1 MDFQL
6 VLPMFFPKLREIK
19 FKTKQNRLFMSKTI
33 IISNRLPVQLQIS
46 NGGITAIPSVGGLA
60 TGMKSVHSG
69 GDSLWIGW
77 SGLTDEEIPEELAPK
92 IDKALAEHGSSKVR
106 LTKKEVNGF
115 YFGFSNRTIWPLF
128 HYFLEYS
135 EFELSYWE
143 TYKAVNQKFADA
155 ILEKAG
161 DNDTIWVH
169 DYQLMLVPQMVREKH
184 PNISIGFF
192 LHIPFPSYEIFRTL
206 PWRREIL
213 QGLLGSDLIGFHTY
227 DYERHFLSSVR
238 RLLGLEVSFNDIY
251 LDDRVIKVDS
261 FPMGIDYKK
270 FHEAAK
276 EHAQRNESQKSEL
289 QKRLDTHKKSAPDA
303 KFFLSIDRL
312 DYSKGIAKRLKAF
325 EYFLNKYPAYKEKV
339 RLIILAVPS
348 RSNVPQYKLLK
359 KEIDE
364 LVGRINGELST
375 VSWTPIWYFYRSM
388 PFENLID
395 LYTSCDIAWLTPI
408 RDGMNLVAKEYIAT
422 RTDKTG
428 VLILSEMAGS
438 ANEMNESLLI
448 NPNNFEQIADTLYQA
463 INMPKEEQQERNGIL
478 QKRLERYNVE
488 KWANDFMTS
497 LVNQKEKEDV
507 YVSRRLSVDLMNT
520 VMHSYIDA
528 KKRLV
533 FLDYDGTLAGFHN
546 DPQKASPDEALYKL
560 LDEISSQPN
569 TDMYLISGRDK
580 ETFTKWFLPKKYNMI
595 VEHGVW
601 LSQDGKDFHMLENV
615 KKDWMA
621 KILPVLESFVDRTP
635 GSFIEEK
642 NYSLA
647 WHYRNTDPD
656 FGQKRAMELNTVLT
670 SLIAND
676 DLSVLN
682 GNKVMEIKSSNVNKG
697 RAAMRIY
704 AEQDYDFVFAIG
716 DDWTDEFMFQELPE
730 ESVTVKVGRQKTS
743 AKYFVDNTKNVRD
756 ILARFAEKR

>member
-1 MDFQL
+1 MA
-6 VLPMFFPKLREIK
+6 
-19 FKTKQNRLFMSKTI
+19 KTI

-46 NGGITAIPSVGGLA
+46 NGNITAVPSVGGLA

-77 SGLTDEEIPEELAPK
+77 SGLTDEEIPDEIAPK

-106 LTKKEVNGF
+106 LTKQEVDGF

-135 EFELSYWE
+135 EFELDSWE

-155 ILEKAG
+155 ILEKA
-161 DNDTIWVH
+161 DDDDIIWVH
-169 DYQLMLVPQMVREKH
+169 DYQLMLVPQMVREKR
-184 PNISIGFF
+184 PNTSIGFF
-192 LHIPFPSYEIFRTL
+192 LHIPFPSFEIFRTL

-251 LDDRVIKVDS
+251 QDERVIKVDS

-270 FHEAAK
+270 FSEAAK
-276 EHAQRNESQKSEL
+276 EHGERGEDQKSEL
-289 QKRLDTHKKSAPDA
+289 QKRLDTHKKSAPDT

-312 DYSKGIAKRLKAF
+312 DYTKGIAKRLNAF
-325 EYFLNKYPAYKEKV
+325 EYFLNKYPEYKEKV

-395 LYTSCDIAWLTPI
+395 LYTTCDIAWLTPI

-448 NPNNFEQIADTLYQA
+448 NPNNFEQIADTLYKA
-463 INMPKEEQQERNGIL
+463 INMPEAEQQQRNALL

-497 LVNQKEKEDV
+497 LVNQKEKDQT
-507 YVSRRLSVDLMNT
+507 YISRRLSVDLMN
-520 VMHSYIDA
+520 VIMKDYKKA
-528 KKRLV
+528 KRRLV

-546 DPQKASPDEALYKL
+546 DPQKASPDEALYEL
-560 LDEISSQPN
+560 LDDISSQEN

-601 LSQDGKDFHMLENV
+601 ISQGGEAFRMLENV
-615 KKDWMA
+615 KKDWME

-635 GSFIEEK
+635 GSFVEEK

-656 FGQKRAMELNTVLT
+656 FGQKRAVELNTVLT

-697 RAAMRIY
+697 RASMRVY
-704 AEQDYDFVFAIG
+704 SEQEYDFVFAIG

-730 ESVTVKVGRQKTS
+730 DSVTVKVGRQKTQ
-743 AKYFVDNTKNVRD
+743 ARYFVDNTKNVRD
-756 ILARFAEKR
+756 ILARFAENR

>member
-1 MDFQL
+1 MG
-6 VLPMFFPKLREIK
+6 
-19 FKTKQNRLFMSKTI
+19 KTI

-46 NGGITAIPSVGGLA
+46 NGTISAIPSVGGLA

-77 SGLTDEEIPEELAPK
+77 SGLTDEEIPKKLAPK
-92 IDKALAEHGSSKVR
+92 IDDALAEHGSSKVN
-106 LTKKEVNGF
+106 LSSDEVDGF

-135 EFELSYWE
+135 EFELDSWNV
-143 TYKAVNQKFADA
+143 YKAVNQKFADA
-155 ILEKAG
+155 ILEKA
-161 DNDTIWVH
+161 DDDDTIWVH
-169 DYQLMLVPQMVREKH
+169 DYQLMLVPQMVREKR

-192 LHIPFPSYEIFRTL
+192 LHIPFPSFEIFRTL
-206 PWRREIL
+206 PWREEVL
-213 QGLLGSDLIGFHTY
+213 KGLLGADLIGFHTY

-251 LDDRVIKVDS
+251 LDNRIIKVDS

-270 FHEAAK
+270 FSEAAK
-276 EHAQRNESQKSEL
+276 DHQKNTTDEQSDLQQRLNSH
-289 QKRLDTHKKSAPDA
+289 KRSTPDA
-303 KFFLSIDRL
+303 KLILSIDRL
-312 DYSKGIAKRLKAF
+312 DYSKGIAKRLNAF
-325 EYFLNKYPAYKEKV
+325 EYFLNKYPQYKEKV

-348 RSNVPQYKLLK
+348 RSNVPQYQLLK

-364 LVGRINGELST
+364 LVGRINGDFST
-375 VSWTPIWYFYRSM
+375 VSWTPIWYFYRSV

-395 LYTSCDIAWLTPI
+395 LYTSSDIAWLTPL

-448 NPNNFEQIADTLYQA
+448 NPNNFEQIADALYQA
-463 INMPKEEQQERNGIL
+463 INMPKDEQQERNTHL
-478 QKRLERYNVE
+478 QKRLARYNVE
-488 KWANDFMTS
+488 QWANDFMSS
-497 LVNQKEKEDV
+497 LQAQNDRDAAN
-507 YVSRRLSVDLMNT
+507 VSKRFTEHRLSSVLD
-520 VMHSYIDA
+520 DFKKA
-528 KKRLV
+528 KKRLL
-533 FLDYDGTLAGFHN
+533 FLDYDGTLAGFHV
-546 DPQKASPDEALYKL
+546 DPQKAGPDKEMYQL
-560 LDEISSQPN
+560 LDALNTLDN
-569 TDMYLISGRDK
+569 TDLYLVSGRDK
-580 ETFTKWFLPKKYNMI
+580 DTFTKWFLHKKYNMI

-601 LSQDGKDFHMLENV
+601 ISQNGKDFRMLENV
-615 KKDWMA
+615 KNDWME
-621 KILPVLESFVDRTP
+621 KIRPVLESFVDRTP

-642 NYSLA
+642 TYSLA
-647 WHYRNTDPD
+647 WHYRKTDPD
-656 FGQKRAMELNTVLT
+656 FGNLRANELNTVLT

-697 RAAMRIY
+697 RATVRVLG
-704 AEQDYDFVFAIG
+704 EDDYDFVFAIG

-730 ESVTVKVGRQKTS
+730 STVTVKVGRQKTS
-743 AKYFVDNTKNVRD
+743 AQYYVDGIKYVRD
-756 ILARFAEKR
+756 LLKRFAD